1 MPKGV
6 SCIVGKKNHICNV
19 ECRKRELGILVSMHN
34 RKWPKRHRTT
44 KWVSSERQLCKSE
57 LDFKVTHFLVRS
69 AKACA
74 LLASAKIVFEKDM
87 TSPTRAHAGAN
98 NCCSNYLQPQQRST
112 PLLTRTQPKETQVF
126 SSRKNT
132 PKDQLFSIRTW
143 SYNSAVT

>member
-34 RKWPKRHRTT
+34 RKWHKRHRTT

-57 LDFKVTHFLVRS
+57 LDFKVTHFLARS

-74 LLASAKIVFEKDM
+74 LLASAEIVFEKDM

-98 NCCSNYLQPQQRST
+98 NCCSNYLQPQHRST
-112 PLLTRTQPKETQVF
+112 PLLTRTQPKETHL
-126 SSRKNT
+126 SSHLVR
-132 PKDQLFSIRTW
+132 IRLRI
-143 SYNSAVT
+143 NFFL